1 MPVTAPFP
9 GRAAQR
15 AVRLLVLAGA
25 GLPAIACASDLTGV
39 VTSSSL
45 QRPVEGA
52 RITLDQSG
60 VQTTSDESGRYIL
73 RDLPAGPHTLTIEQP
88 GYAPVTLDVV
98 VPEQGSAVVNGTLSL
113 ADGEAVPAGQD
124 IVVTGSRA
132 SRVLSI
138 ERKRAMATIADV
150 VSSDGIGK
158 LPDYNTAEALQRLP
172 GVSVEIDQGEPRYVV
187 VRGIDPNLNQ
197 VTIDGN
203 LVGIPEAEG
212 RRVALDTI
220 PSDLVASI
228 EVVKAVTPDY
238 DANAIGGSINIVTPT
253 AFDQT
258 HPFTSATARGSYN
271 DKSGKTGFGASAT
284 HGQKFGAGD
293 QFGVVVAASYSK
305 RFIDSDLAEPTNWAT
320 FTTGAT
326 TVNAPTTYVLY
337 DYRIMRERIGG
348 IVNLDWRPSDDVRFY
363 LRNIYDQFTDHEE
376 RDQFNFAL
384 VNGAPAPIVESPT
397 SIRFPNGR
405 ATRQFRQN
413 NQTQKLYNVSPG
425 AELKFGKIELDLN
438 YTYAHAQEHTPIRRL
453 NFSMSLRT
461 IHR

>member
-1 MPVTAPFP
+1 
-9 GRAAQR
+9 
-15 AVRLLVLAGA
+15 
-25 GLPAIACASDLTGV
+25 V
-39 VTSSSL
+39 V
-45 QRPVEGA
+45 A
-52 RITLDQSG
+52 
-60 VQTTSDESGRYIL
+60 
-73 RDLPAGPHTLTIEQP
+73 
-88 GYAPVTLDVV
+88 
-98 VPEQGSAVVNGTLSL
+98 
-113 ADGEAVPAGQD
+113 
-124 IVVTGSRA
+124 
-132 SRVLSI
+132 
-138 ERKRAMATIADV
+138 
-150 VSSDGIGK
+150 SDGIGK

-258 HPFTSATARGSYN
+258 APLHLRDGMRGSYN

-320 FTTGAT
+320 FTTGAN

-348 IVNLDWRPSDDVRFY
+348 IVNLDWRPSDAMSAS
-363 LRNIYDQFTDHEE
+363 ICATSMTS
-376 RDQFNFAL
+376 
-384 VNGAPAPIVESPT
+384 SPT
-397 SIRFPNGR
+397 TRS
-405 ATRQFRQN
+405 ATSSTSRW
-413 NQTQKLYNVSPG
+413 
-425 AELKFGKIELDLN
+425 
-438 YTYAHAQEHTPIRRL
+438 
-453 NFSMSLRT
+453 
-461 IHR
+461 